1 MPLKND
7 ITNYVITVGEDCIYK
22 MQVEDIFADAGI
34 EVIPS
39 IYATAGASGVIQ
51 KETFD
56 YIEACFLRAVREHQA
71 ELDGIYLHLHG
82 ASEVEEIGSGERHI
96 LAAIRQIVGPH
107 LPIAVCCDPHGN
119 LCREYVE
126 STQIIRS
133 YRESPHTDSLD
144 TMCKVA
150 SMLCELVKA
159 WENIH
164 AVYRKLPLIL
174 GGEQS
179 VSTDEPVKS
188 INQYMDELE
197 KDPRIRSASWHVGYI
212 RHDTPV
218 AGCGIVVTPATA
230 ADQEYAEQAA
240 DALAAYV
247 WDKRHE
253 FHYTGLTAAPDKAL
267 EMALAFEGK
276 PAFITDSGDNV
287 TSGAQ
292 GWNTYILRQVLAV
305 EKLNKKF
312 LFADIHDDDAC
323 YKLSALENGAETEL
337 RLGVERDEMS
347 RSVFLNVKIKC
358 RGKLD
363 GFMFRKNG
371 SYGEAIVVSVQGAPI
386 DIVVANSKQT
396 MVELHQFRGV
406 SVSVDDYDVVAV
418 KQGYIFPELKEAGKF
433 CVMSLTNGA
442 TPQDTRIIPFKK
454 IMRPMF
460 PIDNI

>member
-82 ASEVEEIGSGERHI
+82 ASEVEEIGSGEHHI

-119 LCREYVE
+119 LCREYVG

-159 WENIH
+159 RENIH

-197 KDPRIRSASWHVGYI
+197 KDPRIRSASWHVDYI
-212 RHDTPV
+212 ATIPLWRAAASWPYPRRRQIRSMRRRSPTRWRPM
-218 AGCGIVVTPATA
+218 CG
-230 ADQEYAEQAA
+230 
-240 DALAAYV
+240 
-247 WDKRHE
+247 
-253 FHYTGLTAAPDKAL
+253 
-267 EMALAFEGK
+267 
-276 PAFITDSGDNV
+276 
-287 TSGAQ
+287 TSA
-292 GWNTYILRQVLAV
+292 
-305 EKLNKKF
+305 
-312 LFADIHDDDAC
+312 
-323 YKLSALENGAETEL
+323 
-337 RLGVERDEMS
+337 MS
-347 RSVFLNVKIKC
+347 F
-358 RGKLD
+358 
-363 GFMFRKNG
+363 
-371 SYGEAIVVSVQGAPI
+371 
-386 DIVVANSKQT
+386 
-396 MVELHQFRGV
+396 
-406 SVSVDDYDVVAV
+406 
-418 KQGYIFPELKEAGKF
+418 
-433 CVMSLTNGA
+433 
-442 TPQDTRIIPFKK
+442 IIPA
-454 IMRPMF
+454 
-460 PIDNI
+460 

>member
-107 LPIAVCCDPHGN
+107 LPIAICCDPHGN

-197 KDPRIRSASWHVGYI
+197 KDPRIRSASWHVDYI
-212 RHDTPV
+212 ATIPLWRAAASWPYPRRRQIRSMRRRSPTRWRPM
-218 AGCGIVVTPATA
+218 CG
-230 ADQEYAEQAA
+230 
-240 DALAAYV
+240 
-247 WDKRHE
+247 
-253 FHYTGLTAAPDKAL
+253 
-267 EMALAFEGK
+267 
-276 PAFITDSGDNV
+276 
-287 TSGAQ
+287 TSA
-292 GWNTYILRQVLAV
+292 
-305 EKLNKKF
+305 
-312 LFADIHDDDAC
+312 
-323 YKLSALENGAETEL
+323 
-337 RLGVERDEMS
+337 MS
-347 RSVFLNVKIKC
+347 F
-358 RGKLD
+358 
-363 GFMFRKNG
+363 
-371 SYGEAIVVSVQGAPI
+371 
-386 DIVVANSKQT
+386 
-396 MVELHQFRGV
+396 
-406 SVSVDDYDVVAV
+406 
-418 KQGYIFPELKEAGKF
+418 
-433 CVMSLTNGA
+433 
-442 TPQDTRIIPFKK
+442 IIPA
-454 IMRPMF
+454 
-460 PIDNI
+460 

>member
-22 MQVEDIFADAGI
+22 MQVEDNFADAGI

-71 ELDGIYLHLHG
+71 ELDGIYFHLHG
-82 ASEVEEIGSGERHI
+82 ASEVEEISSGEHHI

-107 LPIAVCCDPHGN
+107 LPIAVCCAPHGN

-159 WENIH
+159 RENIH

-197 KDPRIRSASWHVGYI
+197 KDPRIRSASWHVDYI
-212 RHDTPV
+212 ATILLWRAAASWPYPRRRQIRSMRRRSPTRWRPM
-218 AGCGIVVTPATA
+218 CG
-230 ADQEYAEQAA
+230 
-240 DALAAYV
+240 
-247 WDKRHE
+247 
-253 FHYTGLTAAPDKAL
+253 
-267 EMALAFEGK
+267 
-276 PAFITDSGDNV
+276 
-287 TSGAQ
+287 TS
-292 GWNTYILRQVLAV
+292 T
-305 EKLNKKF
+305 
-312 LFADIHDDDAC
+312 
-323 YKLSALENGAETEL
+323 
-337 RLGVERDEMS
+337 MS
-347 RSVFLNVKIKC
+347 F
-358 RGKLD
+358 
-363 GFMFRKNG
+363 
-371 SYGEAIVVSVQGAPI
+371 
-386 DIVVANSKQT
+386 
-396 MVELHQFRGV
+396 
-406 SVSVDDYDVVAV
+406 
-418 KQGYIFPELKEAGKF
+418 
-433 CVMSLTNGA
+433 
-442 TPQDTRIIPFKK
+442 IIPA
-454 IMRPMF
+454 
-460 PIDNI
+460 